1 MALITGYYNSLNGDR
16 KYNAE
21 TMSKYFA
28 GLFTRGVLQNY
39 NGKFVVTA
47 NGGMKINVKT
57 GKAFFSDG
65 KWIENTA
72 DIILTLDPSDVIL
85 NRIDRVVLRNDKNEG
100 VRNAN
105 VFLKKGTPGTNPV
118 APALQNDTY
127 IEELCLCEIRINK
140 LAENI
145 TQANI
150 TNTIP
155 NTSLCGYVTGLI
167 DQVDIS
173 DLYIQYETAYKE
185 FYDKSNKEF
194 EDWFQNIKENFSTST
209 LLRQYT
215 NRAVTTK
222 QGQTVIDIGIPQYN
236 PDLDILEVFINGVF
250 IMERKT
256 EGQGYTKNKGQIVL
270 NLPLDINQD
279 IYFKV
284 YKSIDGEK
292 AVTVIEQV
300 EELQNKVA
308 KLEEKI
314 EALEK
319 A

>member
-118 APALQNDTY
+118 APELQNDILKNY
-127 IEELCLCEIRINK
+127 VCVK
-140 LAENI
+140 L
-145 TQANI
+145 
-150 TNTIP
+150 
-155 NTSLCGYVTGLI
+155 G
-167 DQVDIS
+167 
-173 DLYIQYETAYKE
+173 
-185 FYDKSNKEF
+185 
-194 EDWFQNIKENFSTST
+194 
-209 LLRQYT
+209 
-215 NRAVTTK
+215 
-222 QGQTVIDIGIPQYN
+222 
-236 PDLDILEVFINGVF
+236 
-250 IMERKT
+250 
-256 EGQGYTKNKGQIVL
+256 
-270 NLPLDINQD
+270 
-279 IYFKV
+279 
-284 YKSIDGEK
+284 
-292 AVTVIEQV
+292 
-300 EELQNKVA
+300 
-308 KLEEKI
+308 
-314 EALEK
+314 
-319 A
+319 